1 MIYFELSIFFFVLL
15 YFHFTR
21 IDLDKN
27 KKREEWIKKMKKIQ
41 IYELEKFIHI
51 IPFQK
56 FILGRD
62 K

>member
-15 YFHFTR
+15 YFYFTR
-21 IDLDKN
+21 VDLNKN
-27 KKREEWIKKMKKIQ
+27 KKKEEWIKKMKKIQ